1 MVCQERSVCKGAHT
15 SPETGLG
22 RGWDGTI
29 KSGEGVE
36 GEKES
41 REPPSRI
48 LVCTVEVGQGRGGS
62 H

>member
-1 MVCQERSVCKGAHT
+1 MCVRVQ

>member
-1 MVCQERSVCKGAHT
+1 MRVQ

-22 RGWDGTI
+22 RGWDGRI
-29 KSGEGVE
+29 EAGEGVE
-36 GEKES
+36 GKKES

-48 LVCTVEVGQGRGGS
+48 LVCTVEVWQGRGGS